1 MFKVGIVGAG
11 IIAKPHK
18 LAVIKHP
25 EAELVAICD
34 IVEEK
39 AKELAQETQAR
50 VYTDYKEMAEKEEL
64 DAVILNLPHFL
75 HMPVT
80 VYFLDRKIAVLVEK
94 PMANSV
100 DECEKMAEA
109 AKRNAT
115 VLAVAHPQRYYE
127 CYKELKRIIQDGRYG
142 KLCSATETRNI
153 DYFTDRPAWFLKKET
168 AGGGIVMNYCAHTLD
183 KMFYLLDDTKITRIC
198 ANIGNRINDADIE
211 GHAQVLLKMENGISL
226 SFSYCS
232 SRLDYSYETMFYFT
246 DAVAKIHHGV
256 HLWIATKG
264 SPFRRV
270 ELDYDKS
277 VIEEQFFEFV
287 KLLKGEKAN
296 IVDPESGK
304 RVISVIEEI
313 FRQG

>member
-1 MFKVGIVGAG
+1 MFKIGIVGAG
-11 IIAKPHK
+11 IIGEPHK
-18 LAVIKHP
+18 EAVMNHP

-39 AKELAQETQAR
+39 AKALAQETQAR

-94 PMANSV
+94 PMATSV
-100 DECEKMAEA
+100 DECEKMIEA
-109 AKRNAT
+109 SKRNGVA
-115 VLAVAHPQRYYE
+115 LAVGHPQRYYD
-127 CYKELKRIIQDGRYG
+127 CNKELKRIIEDGRYG
-142 KLCSATETRNI
+142 NLCSVTELRNI
-153 DYFTDRPAWFLKKET
+153 DYFNNRPAWFLKKET
-168 AGGGIVMNYCAHTLD
+168 AGGGIVMNYCGHTLD
-183 KMFYLLDDTKITRIC
+183 TIFYLLDGADIKSLY
-198 ANIGNRINDADIE
+198 ANVGNRLNDADIE
-211 GHAQVLLKMENGISL
+211 AHAQVLVKMDNDISL

-296 IVDPESGK
+296 IVDPVNGK
-304 RVISVIEEI
+304 RIVSVIQDI
-313 FRQG
+313 FAKG